1 MKKSVCFLTA
11 VFAALVA
18 SAMPTKQDLLK
29 ARTFVQ
35 ELMESVMKE
44 YRAQK
49 KTAVEVADASV
60 KFAKISNNEAV
71 RFLFLRGA
79 INYYINGGDY
89 KKASDTIEELKKN
102 IKEYWWQSMVLLHE
116 NIVGIDSAIFM
127 HPTVWK
133 ASGHV
138 DAFNDPL
145 IDNRDSKKRYRADV
159 LIEDQIAKYDEKVEK
174 EVAKARKRF
183 GESFDEA
190 QYLATSPRVLELL
203 QKKEALHERFAVAM
217 NDMNLEELKQI
228 ILDEEI
234 VCPISGTRN
243 WTDVRQFNLM
253 FKTEVGSTA
262 EGASTIYLRPE
273 TAQGIF
279 VNYLNV
285 QKTGRM
291 KLPFG
296 IAQIGKAFRN
306 EIVARQFIFRMRE
319 FEQMEMQFF
328 VKPGTE
334 LEWFNQ
340 WKDTRMAWHQA
351 LGFGAENYRYH
362 DHEKLAHYANA
373 ACDIEF
379 RMPFGF
385 KEVEGIHSRT
395 NFDLSQH
402 AQYSGRKIEYFDPE
416 TNERYTPYVIETS
429 IGVDRMFLSVMCHSY
444 EEETLENG
452 ETRVVLRLPAALAP
466 TKLAVMPLVK
476 KDGLP
481 EKAREIMD
489 DLKFHFNCKYDEK
502 DSIGKRYRRQDA
514 VGTPFCITIDHDTL
528 KDDCVTL
535 RNRDTM
541 EQQRVKISDL
551 RGLIEDQVSLT
562 SLLKKI

>member
-1 MKKSVCFLTA
+1 MAQEDVFKKI
-11 VFAALVA
+11 VA
-18 SAMPTKQDLLK
+18 HC
-29 ARTFVQ
+29 
-35 ELMESVMKE
+35 KE
-44 YRAQK
+44 YGFVFPSSDIYDGLA
-49 KTAVEVADASV
+49 AVYDY
-60 KFAKISNNEAV
+60 
-71 RFLFLRGA
+71 GQ
-79 INYYINGGDY
+79 NGV
-89 KKASDTIEELKKN
+89 ELKNN
-102 IKEYWWQSMVLLHE
+102 IKQYWWQSMVLLHD

-127 HPTVWK
+127 HPTIWK

-159 LIEDQIAKYDEKVEK
+159 LIEDEIAKYDDKIEK
-174 EVAKARKRF
+174 EVAKAAKRF
-183 GESFDEA
+183 KENFDEA
-190 QYLATSPRVLELL
+190 KYRATSPKVLEL
-203 QKKEALHERFAVAM
+203 QEKRDALHIRYSAAM
-217 NDMNLEELKQI
+217 NAMDLNELRQI

-243 WTDVRQFNLM
+243 WTEVRQFNLM
-253 FKTEVGSTA
+253 FSTEMGSTA
-262 EGASTIYLRPE
+262 DGAMKVYLRPE

-291 KLPFG
+291 KVPFG

-328 VKPGTE
+328 VRPGTE
-334 LEWFNQ
+334 MEWFSK
-340 WKDTRMAWHQA
+340 WKETRMKWHQA
-351 LGFGAENYRYH
+351 LGFGADHYRFH

-373 ACDIEF
+373 ATDVEF
-379 RMPFGF
+379 LMPFGF

-402 AQYSGRKIEYFDPE
+402 EKYSGKSIKYFDPE
-416 TNERYTPYVIETS
+416 TNESYTPYVIETS
-429 IGVDRMFLSVMCHSY
+429 IGVDRMFLSVMSAAY
-444 EEETLENG
+444 TEEQLENG
-452 ETRVVLRLPAALAP
+452 ETRVVLKLPAALAP
-466 TKLAVMPLVK
+466 VKLAVLPLVK

-481 EKAREIMD
+481 EKAREIVN
-489 DLKFHFNCKYDEK
+489 DLKFHFNTIYDEK

-514 VGTPFCITIDHDTL
+514 VGTPYCVTVDHDTL
-528 KDDCVTL
+528 NDNCVTL

-541 EQQRVKISDL
+541 QQERVAISELNSIIAD
-551 RGLIEDQVSLT
+551 RVSIT
-562 SLLKKI
+562 SLLKKLQ

>member
-1 MKKSVCFLTA
+1 MAQEDVFKKIVSHC
-11 VFAALVA
+11 
-18 SAMPTKQDLLK
+18 
-29 ARTFVQ
+29 
-35 ELMESVMKE
+35 KE
-44 YRAQK
+44 YGFVFPSSDIYDGLG
-49 KTAVEVADASV
+49 AVYDY
-60 KFAKISNNEAV
+60 
-71 RFLFLRGA
+71 GQ
-79 INYYINGGDY
+79 NGV
-89 KKASDTIEELKKN
+89 ELKNN
-102 IKEYWWQSMVLLHE
+102 IKQYWWQSMVLLHE

-159 LIEDQIAKYDEKVEK
+159 LIEDQIAKYEEKIEK
-174 EVAKARKRF
+174 EVAKGRKRF
-183 GESFDEA
+183 KDAFDEA
-190 QYLATSPRVLELL
+190 KFRETNPQVVEH
-203 QKKEALHERFAVAM
+203 QKKRDALHARYSEAM
-217 NDMNLEELKQI
+217 NKMDLSELKQI

-291 KLPFG
+291 RLPFG

-334 LEWFNQ
+334 MEWFYK
-340 WKDTRMAWHQA
+340 WKELRLKWHEA
-351 LGFGAENYRYH
+351 LGFGAENYRFH

-379 RMPFGF
+379 KMPFGF

-395 NFDLSQH
+395 DFDLSQH
-402 AQYSGRKIEYFDPE
+402 AKFSGRKIEYFDPE
-416 TNERYTPYVIETS
+416 TNTSYTPYDIETS

-444 EEETLENG
+444 CEEKLENG
-452 ETRVVLRLPAALAP
+452 ESRVVLKLPAPLAP
-466 TKLAVMPLVK
+466 VKLAVMPLVK

-481 EKAREIMD
+481 EKAREIIN

-514 VGTPFCITIDHDTL
+514 VGTPYCVTVDHDTL
-528 KDDCVTL
+528 NDNCVTL
-535 RNRDTM
+535 RDRDTM
-541 EQQRVKISDL
+541 EQTRVPIAEL
-551 RGLIEDQVSLT
+551 RALLEDKVSIT
-562 SLLKKI
+562 SLLKKLQ